1 MLVLGGEARSSQRHA
16 VAPLP
21 AFLALP
27 VPDAVLLVH
36 HLLQQRLVVCVQRS
50 HGDVPHRSEL
60 AAVVQVLILQTEEV
74 PHEASG
80 DDGKEEGYVALTYV
94 CVMFS
99 LWMYNHKTTCS
110 SASHLK
116 TSSGARTVATMSDI
130 KEYGIRTPNERGMVQ
145 AKRRMTSSNMAP

>member
-36 HLLQQRLVVCVQRS
+36 HLLQQRLVICVQRS
-50 HGDVPHRSEL
+50 HGNVPHRSEL
-60 AAVVQVLILQTEEV
+60 TTVVQVLVLQTEEV

-94 CVMFS
+94 CVMFP
-99 LWMYNHKTTCS
+99 LWMYNHRTMS

-130 KEYGIRTPNERGMVQ
+130 KECGISTPNERGMVQ